1 MSSILRN
8 KFLNL
13 SIFILFLA
21 ILSVFSCTGANYE
34 IKKHYT
40 KSEHMVL
47 MRDGVKLYTQVYVP
61 KDKNQK
67 YPVMLFRTPYSVGD
81 YGPEIG
87 RRTLVPNKM
96 YAPEE
101 N

>member
-34 IKKHYT
+34 IKKYYT

-61 KDKNQK
+61 KDKSQK

-87 RRTLVPNKM
+87 RRTLGPNKM